1 MRDAKYDIDIGR
13 PYFDFV
19 CEFMIFMAMA
29 ADRIAYMKL
38 DAERRAEFTAALGKR
53 LAEIVE
59 DNNHMLLGEAQPGE
73 CQQHFVDLFNR
84 RGADYAEFDYGA
96 DGPDFGFKRYFAAC
110 LREGLPEK
118 DRLWVVDQV
127 MEIEVPD
134 ALKALDKTLAG
145 LFGGGGDKPRRERGG
160 RRRRLTWPRHSIST
174 RMRAYAEWRQR
185 KLDTAPRRLEDI
197 VVEVDDPRE
206 LTVAERARLLRL
218 NAVANMAIYVG
229 KTGRDPDKDIPRL
242 LGLQLGLHRRSTATG

>member
-1 MRDAKYDIDIGR
+1 MIATLAWKLAIESIKRMRTADYDIDIGR

-29 ADRIAYMKL
+29 ADRIAYAKL
-38 DAERRAEFTAALGKR
+38 DGDKRAEFTAALGKR
-53 LAEIVE
+53 MAEIVE
-59 DNNHMLLGEAQPGE
+59 DNNGMLLGTAQPGE
-73 CQQHFVDLFNR
+73 CLRHFIDLFNR

-127 MEIEVPD
+127 MDIEVPD

-145 LFGGGGDKPRRERGG
+145 LFGGGEGKPGRERRVSEG
-160 RRRRLTWPRHSIST
+160 
-174 RMRAYAEWRQR
+174 E
-185 KLDTAPRRLEDI
+185 
-197 VVEVDDPRE
+197 
-206 LTVAERARLLRL
+206 
-218 NAVANMAIYVG
+218 
-229 KTGRDPDKDIPRL
+229 
-242 LGLQLGLHRRSTATG
+242 